1 MMRIRKHN
9 LDRQLFKNKPRDNI
23 KIENELSRNIS
34 QRSLSL
40 WVDTLDFYSMSL
52 DLSVSAALLL
62 PPLKNDRSIYE
73 RQLLV
78 RPDHQG
84 GLWRRRESSAQ
95 SGWPT
100 GFGDSDFCSLLI
112 YEATLTFLIA

>member
-1 MMRIRKHN
+1 MKQAYELTLTIFLPDHRTDGMMRIRKHN

-62 PPLKNDRSIYE
+62 LPPRK
-73 RQLLV
+73 RQVDL
-78 RPDHQG
+78 
-84 GLWRRRESSAQ
+84 
-95 SGWPT
+95 
-100 GFGDSDFCSLLI
+100 
-112 YEATLTFLIA
+112 